1 MLQKEAMDQIP
12 DEVQPE
18 HDGYIRKCKSM
29 IKEFRIR
36 LEKPDWKELYTDK
49 KKDLFSWIRNTE
61 EGLKSMKVEV
71 TVEGSM
77 ENVLRVLNENHK
89 YR

>member
-1 MLQKEAMDQIP
+1 
-12 DEVQPE
+12 
-18 HDGYIRKCKSM
+18 M
-29 IKEFRIR
+29 IKEYSIR

-61 EGLKSMKVEV
+61 EGLKSLKLEV